1 MRYVGIDIAAEEH
14 VGAAVDEEERVLLR
28 PTRFAEDVEGYAR
41 LREALGDPA
50 TALVAMEA
58 TGHYWQNLF
67 AFLVSEGFRVVLL
80 NPLRTHRF
88 AGEDLERT
96 KTDAI
101 DALAIAR
108 FARQKRPQPVAMPDE
123 ATRELRELVRLRD
136 RLVADRQERTNQ
148 LHRLVD
154 LGFPE
159 FTRYV
164 KDLDGPRATALL
176 ARCATARAF
185 AAEKPTRLAK
195 LVYARG
201 NRVGEELATALVEAA
216 KRSVGAHHGEP
227 YVRQVRYACEDLDVL
242 RRRLRD
248 VEADIEGT
256 IQKHEIGKLLVTI
269 PGVGPQTAARVLAEV
284 GDPSSFRDGAALA
297 SYAGLIPGLK
307 LSGKSKSS
315 MRARLTPIGNAR
327 LRRGLYMPTLTAVR
341 KNPWLRQFYVR
352 LVANGKPKKVALA
365 AAARKLLHAIYS
377 VAKHRR
383 PFVPIMGAPQEVPA

>member
-14 VGAAVDEEERVLLR
+14 VVAAVDEEEQVLVR
-28 PTRFAEDVEGYAR
+28 PTRFAEDAEGYAR
-41 LREALGDPA
+41 LREWLGEPDD
-50 TALVAMEA
+50 ALVAMEA

-67 AFLVSEGFRVVLL
+67 AFLVAEGFRVVLL

-101 DALAIAR
+101 DALGIAR
-108 FARQKRPQPVAMPDE
+108 FARQKRPQPVGVPDE

-136 RLVADRQERTNQ
+136 RLVAERQDRTNQ

-176 ARCATARAF
+176 ARCPTARVF
-185 AAEKPTRLAK
+185 AAEKPGRLAK
-195 LVYARG
+195 LVYAG
-201 NRVGEELATALVEAA
+201 HNRIGDELATALIGAA

-242 RRRLRD
+242 RRRLR
-248 VEADIEGT
+248 ELEGDIDR
-256 IQKHEIGKLLVTI
+256 IIAAHDIGKLLVTI
-269 PGVGPQTAARVLAEV
+269 PGLGPQTAARILAEV
-284 GDPSSFRDGAALA
+284 GNPSSFRDGAALA
-297 SYAGLIPGLK
+297 SYAGLVPGLN
-307 LSGKSKSS
+307 LSGKSKTS
-315 MRARLTPIGNAR
+315 MRAPLTSIGNVR
-327 LRRGLYMPTLTAVR
+327 LRRALYMPTLVAVR
-341 KNPWLRQFYVR
+341 KNPWLRRFYER
-352 LVANGKPKKVALA
+352 LVAGGKPKKVAIVA
-365 AAARKLLHAIYS
+365 ASRKLLHAIYS

-383 PFVPIMGAPQEVPA
+383 PFVPFLGVPQEVPA